1 MGENMKAVI
10 YARVSSKEQEQEGF
24 SIPAQLKLLND
35 YAVKNG
41 YQIVKE
47 FTDVETAKQAG
58 RENFSLMMEFLK
70 KNPDVKTI
78 LCEKTDRIARNFKDM
93 ALIEELVEQKGYT
106 IIFVKENNII
116 SKESRSQ
123 GKFMFYIMASMAKNY
138 INNLSEETSKGM
150 LEKAEQGIYPSMAPM
165 GYKNVEDKTNG
176 RAIKYMILDEIKAP
190 ILKQVFT
197 KYAHG
202 DGSIELLV
210 KWAYDHGLRNRGGGI
225 VNKAA
230 IHKVLHSPV
239 YCGMFQWKG
248 KIYQGKHTPLVSKEL
263 YNMVQKRFE
272 DQNRPRQTKR
282 HFAYT
287 GLIYCGK
294 CGCSITAELKK
305 GRYVY
310 YHCTEF
316 HGKCGTPWIREEDL
330 DTQFFEIIS
339 RIHVD
344 SDLVE
349 LIKTTLLSSHKDEIE
364 FHQKAISALLAQK
377 TKLDHRT
384 HQLYRDKLDDK
395 ITEDFY
401 SKLREE
407 CQQELEQVKAQIARH
422 ECADNNY
429 LKEGVRILELCNRL
443 QDLYLKQTPLERGK
457 ILRYLLSNCTLNDV
471 TLSPKWRK
479 PFDLMAKGLSR
490 SNWLPLSDDI
500 RNYFKGTI

>member
-1 MGENMKAVI
+1 
-10 YARVSSKEQEQEGF
+10 
-24 SIPAQLKLLND
+24 
-35 YAVKNG
+35 
-41 YQIVKE
+41 
-47 FTDVETAKQAG
+47 
-58 RENFSLMMEFLK
+58 
-70 KNPDVKTI
+70 
-78 LCEKTDRIARNFKDM
+78 
-93 ALIEELVEQKGYT
+93 
-106 IIFVKENNII
+106 
-116 SKESRSQ
+116 
-123 GKFMFYIMASMAKNY
+123 
-138 INNLSEETSKGM
+138 
-150 LEKAEQGIYPSMAPM
+150 
-165 GYKNVEDKTNG
+165 
-176 RAIKYMILDEIKAP
+176 
-190 ILKQVFT
+190 
-197 KYAHG
+197 
-202 DGSIELLV
+202 
-210 KWAYDHGLRNRGGGI
+210 
-225 VNKAA
+225 
-230 IHKVLHSPV
+230 
-239 YCGMFQWKG
+239 MFQWKG

-490 SNWLPLSDDI
+490 SNWL
-500 RNYFKGTI
+500 R